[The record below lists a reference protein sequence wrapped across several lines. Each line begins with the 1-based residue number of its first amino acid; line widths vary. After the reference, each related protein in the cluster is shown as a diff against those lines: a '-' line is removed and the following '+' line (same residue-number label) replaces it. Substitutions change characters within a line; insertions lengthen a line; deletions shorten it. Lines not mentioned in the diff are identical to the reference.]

1 MTNRN
6 IILNADSY
14 KASHYLQYPPAT
26 TQVSSYIEARA
37 GRFENAVFFGLQ
49 MFIKEYLTKPI
60 TNADIDEAKII
71 MEAHG
76 VPFNEEG
83 WRYIVKEYQGYLPL
97 EIQAIPKGTVMPIRN
112 AMVQVI
118 NTDPNC
124 AWLTSYME
132 TALLRAVWYS
142 HYRCDSVV

>member
-1 MTNRN
+1 
-6 IILNADSY
+6 
-14 KASHYLQYPPAT
+14 
-26 TQVSSYIEARA
+26 
-37 GRFENAVFFGLQ
+37 

-97 EIQAIPKGTVMPIRN
+97 ELQAIPEGTVMPIRN

-124 AWLTSYME
+124 AWLTSYIE
-132 TALLRAVWYS
+132 TALLRAVWYPTTVATVS
-142 HYRCDSVV
+142 YNCKQVIKKYMFETTGSIEGIGF